1 MKKHIILLS
10 TLTVLASATQ
20 AQIFTREDSLSAGL
34 VGSNNATVI
43 SGYGEVKYEYNS
55 YTRTATASVPRA
67 VMFIGHRFNE
77 RYQLFSE
84 WELENANTKDGGEF
98 GIEQLFIKYNI
109 NRNIYITAGVFTPR
123 IGIINENHL
132 PTTFNSINRPFVET
146 LIIPATWREIGVGL
160 YGQSEQILGLNY
172 AVSLTNGL
180 DASKFENGKGIR
192 GGRGAGNTINA
203 KTIGITPSVLY
214 YHNNFRIQASGYY
227 GGSVGVSPREADS
240 LFLET
245 GPLGSAVAMAEA
257 NMQYKHKGVS
267 VKALV
272 AYTNITK
279 AQDINRAY
287 ANNTPSEMIGGYA
300 ELGYNVLHKKQAVK
314 SLTIFTRYEYLDLN
328 SKVPINGIITGI
340 NKQQYIIAGINF
352 APIRGLSF
360 KAEYRLRTTE
370 EPNPLLIVNPF
381 PQQLAYPT
389 SINYVGIGMAYAF

>member
-1 MKKHIILLS
+1 MRKQLLLLS
-10 TLTVLASATQ
+10 TLIALATATQ
-20 AQIFTREDSLSAGL
+20 AQIFTREDSLNAGL

-55 YTRTATASVPRA
+55 YTSTATASVPRA

-84 WELENANTKDGGEF
+84 WELENANTADGGEF
-98 GIEQLFIKYNI
+98 GVEQLFIKYNI
-109 NRNIYITAGVFTPR
+109 NRSIYITAGLFTPR

-146 LIIPATWREIGVGL
+146 LLIPATWREIGVGL
-160 YGQSEQILGLNY
+160 YGQSESVLGLNY

-180 DASKFENGKGIR
+180 DASKFSNGTGIR

-214 YHNNFRIQASGYY
+214 YHNNFRMQASGYY

-240 LFLET
+240 LYLET
-245 GPLGSAVAMAEA
+245 GPLGAAVAMAEA
-257 NMQYKHKGVS
+257 NVQYKHNGVS
-267 VKALV
+267 IKALV

-328 SKVPINGIITGI
+328 SKVPVNGIATGI
-340 NKQQYIIAGINF
+340 NKQQYIIAGVNF

-360 KAEYRLRTTE
+360 KAEYRLLTTE
-370 EPNPLLIVNPF
+370 APNPLLIINPF

>member
-1 MKKHIILLS
+1 MRKQLLLLS
-10 TLTVLASATQ
+10 TLIALATATQ
-20 AQIFTREDSLSAGL
+20 AQIFTREDSLNAGL

-55 YTRTATASVPRA
+55 YTSTATASVPRA

-84 WELENANTKDGGEF
+84 WELENANTADGGEF
-98 GIEQLFIKYNI
+98 GVEQLFIKYNI
-109 NRNIYITAGVFTPR
+109 NRSIYITAGLFTPR

-146 LIIPATWREIGVGL
+146 LLIPATWREIGVGL
-160 YGQSEQILGLNY
+160 YGQSESVLGLNY

-180 DASKFENGKGIR
+180 DASKFSNGTGIR

-214 YHNNFRIQASGYY
+214 YHNNFRMQASGYY

-240 LFLET
+240 LYLET
-245 GPLGSAVAMAEA
+245 GPLGAAVAMAEA
-257 NMQYKHKGVS
+257 NVQYKHNGVS
-267 VKALV
+267 IKALV

-328 SKVPINGIITGI
+328 SKVP
-340 NKQQYIIAGINF
+340 
-352 APIRGLSF
+352 
-360 KAEYRLRTTE
+360 
-370 EPNPLLIVNPF
+370 V
-381 PQQLAYPT
+381 
-389 SINYVGIGMAYAF
+389 

>member
-55 YTRTATASVPRA
+55 YTRTASANANRA

-84 WELENANTKDGGEF
+84 WELENANTKNGGEF

-109 NRNIYITAGVFTPR
+109 NRNLYITTGLFTPR

-328 SKVPINGIITGI
+328 SKVPVNGISTGT
-340 NKQQYIIAGINF
+340 NKQQYIIAGVNF
-352 APIRGLSF
+352 APIRGVSF